1 MYKLIVKRVLEAVI
15 TLFLIT
21 LVTFFCSSKLPGNEA
36 AVICGFAGGKCLKHE
51 EAILYLNHPF
61 FARYFH
67 WLGNLFTGTLGYSA
81 DPTEPI
87 TTMLSHAYPI
97 TLELVIFSQIL
108 AVIGALPLAMW
119 SALRPNRIFDRMST
133 TVSFATL
140 SLPAFIIGPLL
151 RYFFTVKLSWF
162 PGAGATLPSF
172 WVNPFQ
178 NLYVMFLPALTIAIP
193 SVAVYQRLLRADMIA
208 TLEEDFIVMAR
219 AKGLTTPRILLRHA
233 LRPSTFTVM
242 TVGGVQVGGLIV
254 GAIISEQV
262 FDQIGLGF
270 QLTAAVA
277 KADLPTVQVITII
290 VAVAF
295 IVVNRF
301 IDFMYTIVDPRV
313 RRARTV

>member
-1 MYKLIVKRVLEAVI
+1 MLVLKRVVEAVI
-15 TLFLIT
+15 TLLLIT

-36 AVICGFAGGKCLKHE
+36 AVICGFSGGHCLQRE
-51 EAILYLNHPF
+51 EAVLYLNHPF

-67 WLGNLFTGTLGYSA
+67 WLGNLFSGTLGYSA
-81 DPTEPI
+81 DPTQPI
-87 TTMLSHAYPI
+87 TTLLAHAYPV

-108 AVIGALPLAMW
+108 ALIGAIPLAMW
-119 SALRPNRIFDRMST
+119 SALRPNHIFDRLST
-133 TVSFATL
+133 TASFATL

-151 RYFFTVKLSWF
+151 RYFFTVKLFWF

-172 WVNPFQ
+172 WASPFQ
-178 NLYVMFLPALTIAIP
+178 NMYVMFLPALTIAIP
-193 SVAVYQRLLRADMIA
+193 SIAIYQRLLRADMIA

-219 AKGLTTPRILLRHA
+219 AKGLTTPRILFRHA

-242 TVGGVQVGGLIV
+242 TVGGVQLGGLIV
-254 GAIISEQV
+254 GAIIAEEV
-262 FDQIGLGF
+262 FQQIGLGF

-277 KADLPTVQVITII
+277 KADLPTVQIITII

-295 IVVNRF
+295 IVVNRL
-301 IDFMYTIVDPRV
+301 IDFLYTIVDPRV